1 MPIKKITFIY
11 TIFLKEDYT
20 EPIGLKGNT
29 RYVIVSGTYGYYNKI
44 EVFST
49 MRFFCRN

>member
-29 RYVIVSGTYGYYNKI
+29 RYVIMNIIIKYK
-44 EVFST
+44 
-49 MRFFCRN
+49 FFRP